1 MKRATSIIRVQTP
14 EEVLMQKTIIEPG
27 ARQSVAAVSATRL
40 VKSLGLGVSLVMVG
54 VAPAAA
60 LETRSYVVSY
70 FAQQFS
76 NEDGDCP
83 GGINPEDERGQTAVI
98 LRTLGYS
105 ASQVATLM
113 AGWDKGG
120 EGKSKVND
128 ILARRAVIDGQPVNP
143 MTHPEAVPD
152 PGLKFVSSKHA
163 FGFNLDGK
171 DGPDGFIDPHTGEA
185 GVDHQLFRALGCN
198 QNFRGSWT
206 SPSAYGEWVWVQ
218 LRDSQPAWLLTLK
231 GEDLSKDGA
240 VTVRIERA
248 LEHLRSNLN
257 GTPRRHMT
265 YRADPD
271 PRSINEF
278 RGVIKDGV
286 LTITEHKPFSILWNG
301 LSAPVL
307 NLKNTHLRIRVE
319 PDGSLDGLLGGYQ
332 PWRELYFAFSHNGIV
347 GDRPG
352 LWHAMK
358 KAADADPDPQT
369 GQNLSISASYRISA
383 VPAFVVPVDHADTFS
398 AR

>member
-1 MKRATSIIRVQTP
+1 MNAQVNKCLPGVRRGRWLRAIPAGLI
-14 EEVLMQKTIIEPG
+14 LMACG
-27 ARQSVAAVSATRL
+27 A
-40 VKSLGLGVSLVMVG
+40 
-54 VAPAAA
+54 APALAQ
-60 LETRSYVVSY
+60 ETRSYVVSF

-76 NEDGDCP
+76 NEEGDCP

-98 LRTLGYS
+98 LKTMGHSDAEVR
-105 ASQVATLM
+105 QLM
-113 AGWDKGG
+113 ATWDKGR
-120 EGKSKVND
+120 EGKDKVEE
-128 ILARRAVIDGQPVNP
+128 ILTRRAIIEGEPVNP

-152 PGLKFVSSKHA
+152 PGLKFVQSKYA

-171 DGPDGFIDPHTGEA
+171 AGPNDFVDPQTRET

-198 QNFRGSWT
+198 MNFRGSWT

-218 LRDSQPAWLLTLK
+218 LRDSQPAWLITLT
-231 GEDLSKDGA
+231 GADLSRDGE
-240 VTVRIERA
+240 VTIRIERA
-248 LEHLRSNLN
+248 LEHLRANLN
-257 GTPRRHMT
+257 GTPRSHMT

-278 RGVIKDGV
+278 RGVIKDGTLLV
-286 LTITEHKPFSILWNG
+286 KGDKDFSILWNG

-307 NLKNTHLRIRVE
+307 NLKNLHLRLTLQ
-319 PDGSLDGLLGGYQ
+319 PNDTLDGLIAGYQ

-358 KAADADPDPQT
+358 KAADADPDPAT
-369 GQNLSISASYRISA
+369 GQNLAISAAYRISA
-383 VPAFVVPVDHADTFS
+383 VPAFVVPAERVTTA

>member
-1 MKRATSIIRVQTP
+1 
-14 EEVLMQKTIIEPG
+14 MQKIKIAQG
-27 ARQSVAAVSATRL
+27 AHLGGSVARPRAVRL
-40 VKSLGLGVSLVMVG
+40 IECLALGIALTWTWA
-54 VAPAAA
+54 APAAA
-60 LETRSYVVSY
+60 LDTRTYVVSY
-70 FAQQFS
+70 FAQQFAS
-76 NEDGDCP
+76 EDGDCP

-98 LRTLGYS
+98 LRTMGYS
-105 ASQVATLM
+105 PAQVASLM

-120 EGKSKVND
+120 EGKRKVDD
-128 ILARRAVIDGQPVNP
+128 ILARRAVIDGEPVNP

-152 PGLKFVSSKHA
+152 PGLKFVTSKHA

-171 DGPDGFIDPHTGEA
+171 KDADDFVDPHTGEE

-218 LRDSQPAWLLTLK
+218 LRDSQPAWLLTLT
-231 GEDLSKDGA
+231 GEDLSKDGEI
-240 VTVRIERA
+240 TVRLERS
-248 LEHLRSNLN
+248 LDHLRSNLN
-257 GTPRRHMT
+257 GTPRWHMT
-265 YRADPD
+265 YRVDSD
-271 PRSINEF
+271 PRSFNEF
-278 RGVIKDGV
+278 RGVIENGV
-286 LTITEHKPFSILWNG
+286 VKITEHKRLSILWNG

-307 NLKNTHLRIRVE
+307 NLNNAHLRLQMQS
-319 PDGSLDGLLGGYQ
+319 DGSVDGLLAGYQ

-369 GQNLSISASYRISA
+369 GLNLSISASYRISA
-383 VPAFVVPVDHADTFS
+383 VPAFVVPAEHANSFS